1 MKWISFFLF
10 AIIFMSSCTT
20 QGVEPSRNS
29 KHIIDTTF
37 QQKTIVLQP
46 GMDSLCESVQK
57 TVFKLAV
64 DSITAA
70 RQIEMD
76 NLVK

>member
-1 MKWISFFLF
+1 MKWLSLFLF
-10 AIIFMSSCTT
+10 AIIFLGSCTT
-20 QGVEPSRNS
+20 QAVSPSRNS

-37 QQKTIVLQP
+37 QQKTLVLQP
-46 GMDSLCESVQK
+46 EMDSLCASVQR

>member
-1 MKWISFFLF
+1 MKWLSFFVF
-10 AIIFMSSCTT
+10 AIFFMSSCTT

-46 GMDSLCESVQK
+46 QLDSLCASVQK
-57 TVFKLAV
+57 TVFQLAV
-64 DSITAA
+64 DSILAA
-70 RQIEMD
+70 RQLEMD